1 MTHPERQAVIRGF
14 GSSKVGRR
22 LPASEMALTVDACL
36 AALADAGVERDEID
50 GLATFPGGGFDT
62 PGLAGPGADEV
73 HAALGLQTNWK
84 FGGPEGGQLS
94 GFFSA
99 CLAVAT
105 GLARHVLVYR
115 TVGEASAQ
123 GAAGRAGGARRGSR
137 RGRLGVSP
145 LAGTVRRALTGELDC
160 ALRPAAHARIRHHP

>member
-1 MTHPERQAVIRGF
+1 
-14 GSSKVGRR
+14 
-22 LPASEMALTVDACL
+22 MALTVDACL

-94 GFFSA
+94 AFFSA

-123 GAAGRAGGARRGSR
+123 GAAGRAGA
-137 RGRLGVSP
+137 
-145 LAGTVRRALTGELDC
+145 LAGAADAAVSGFPALARPVRCALTGELDR
-160 ALRPAAHARIRHHP
+160 ALCPATHARIRHHP

>member
-1 MTHPERQAVIRGF
+1 MTRPERQAVIRGF
-14 GSSKVGRR
+14 GSTRVGRR
-22 LPASEMALTVDACL
+22 LPVSEMALTADACL
-36 AALADAGVERDEID
+36 AALADAGLQRDEID

-84 FGGPEGGQLS
+84 YGGPEGGQLG

-123 GAAGRAGGARRGSR
+123 GAAGRAGA
-137 RGRLGVSP
+137 
-145 LAGTVRRALTGELDC
+145 LAGAADAAVSGFRRWLAPFDAHSPANWIALY
-160 ALRPAAHARIRHHP
+160 AQRHM